1 MKRIIPSL
9 AVCAFV
15 VALAAPLA
23 LAQGAATTAKPAAP
37 MVEKTT
43 KTTVSHKQTVVTRT
57 APAPKEML
65 DLNTAT
71 KEQLEAL
78 PGVGEAYSAKIVEGR
93 PYASKHQLV
102 SKNIVPAGV
111 YAKFRSMV
119 IAHSAEPAKPAVMS
133 TEKATTKT
141 TTKHSVKAAKPTAVK

>member
-23 LAQGAATTAKPAAP
+23 LAQGAATTARPAAP
-37 MVEKTT
+37 MV

-57 APAPKEML
+57 AAAPKEKL
-65 DLNTAT
+65 DLNTASR
-71 KEQLEAL
+71 EQLEAL
-78 PGVGEAYSAKIVEGR
+78 PGVGEAYAAKIVEGR

-102 SKNIVPAGV
+102 SKNVVPAGV

-119 IAHSAEPAKPAVMS
+119 VAHSAGAAKPVATS
-133 TEKATTKT
+133 TEKTTTST
-141 TTKHSVKAAKPTAVK
+141 TTKHSVKAGKPTAVK